1 MSILIKGGH
10 VVDPKNNIDEKLD
23 ILVKDGIIAKVDG
36 DISEAADEVVDASGK
51 IVAPGLIDLH
61 VHFREPGYEYK
72 EDIETGSRA
81 AARGGVTTVVCMP
94 NTNPP
99 VDNPALVK
107 YVMDRGKEVGL
118 TNVLTTGCIT
128 KGQQSKELTEMGE
141 LKSAGA
147 IGVSDDGR
155 PVINPSLMR
164 RALEYAGMFDLPV
177 MSHSEDLD
185 LVDGGSMNEGY
196 MSTYLGLRGIPK
208 CAESVAISRDVLIAE
223 EVGGRLHVCHVS
235 TRNSIDA
242 IRRAKKR
249 GANITCETAPHY
261 FSLTESAVDGFNT
274 NAKMNPPL
282 RERDDVDAVI
292 EGLTDGTIDAIATD
306 HAPHDRD
313 EKDIEFEY
321 ALNGIV
327 GLETSLGL
335 GYTNLVVP
343 GKLTLSQL
351 IEKMSA
357 SPADIIKID
366 KGTLSEGK
374 AADIVIFDTE
384 EEYTVDISKFA
395 SKNNNCPYDG
405 MKLRG
410 RIDMTILGGKVVYE
424 RKD

>member
-1 MSILIKGGH
+1 MNSILIKNGH
-10 VVDPKNNIDEKLD
+10 VVDPKNNIDEKRD
-23 ILVKDGIIAKVDG
+23 ILITDGIIAKVG
-36 DISEAADEVVDASGK
+36 NNIEAESAQVIDAQGK

-72 EDIETGSRA
+72 EDIESGSRA
-81 AARGGVTTVVCMP
+81 AAQGGVTTVVCMP

-99 VDNPALVK
+99 IDNPALVR
-107 YVMDRGKEVGL
+107 YVIERGKEVGL
-118 TNVLTTGCIT
+118 TNILTTACIT
-128 KGQQSKELTEMGE
+128 KGQQSKELSEIGE
-141 LKSAGA
+141 LKNAGA
-147 IGVSDDGR
+147 TAISDDGR
-155 PVINPSLMR
+155 PVLSPSLMR
-164 RALEYAGMFDLPV
+164 RALEYAKMFDIPV

-185 LVDGGSMNEGY
+185 LVDGGSMNEGF

-242 IRRAKKR
+242 IRQAKKR

-261 FSLTESAVDGFNT
+261 FSLTEKAVDGFNT

-282 RERDDVDAVI
+282 RDDDDVNAVI
-292 EGLTDGTIDAIATD
+292 EGLIDGTIDAIATD

-313 EKDIEFEY
+313 EKEIEF
-321 ALNGIV
+321 ALAMNGIV

-335 GYTNLVVP
+335 GYTNLVKT

-357 SPADIIKID
+357 APADIIKID
-366 KGTLSEGK
+366 KGSLSEGK
-374 AADIVIFDTE
+374 IADIVIFDIE
-384 EEYTVDISKFA
+384 NEYTVDIKEFA

-405 MKLRG
+405 MKLYG
-410 RIDMTILGGKVVYE
+410 RVEKTILGGKVVFK
-424 RKD
+424 R